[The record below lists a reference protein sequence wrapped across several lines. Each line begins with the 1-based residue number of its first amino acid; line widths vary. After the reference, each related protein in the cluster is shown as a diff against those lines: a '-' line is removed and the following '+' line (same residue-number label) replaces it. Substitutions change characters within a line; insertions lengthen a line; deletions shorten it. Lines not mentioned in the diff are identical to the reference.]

1 MKARSL
7 GSRGVVASLTLAPI
21 AALAVG
27 LGEAQLRSG
36 YGQPLD
42 VRIALMAD
50 ADEQVDRDCFSAPG
64 VNVEGVRPVPR
75 VTLALESEGARRFL
89 RATTYAPVREL
100 AVAITV
106 RVACAGTLAGRVER
120 GYVFLVDPP
129 PLVEPPVRSEPV
141 EPVRA
146 AVESRKPAP
155 PAPVS
160 QPSVAA
166 APVETP
172 KVVERPVAEKPARPA
187 REKPRK
193 PRKAVPRESGD
204 FVLKLSRDAQGMSRP
219 SGSAAQRAELLDRQR
234 VLDDDDRVS
243 AILSLRRQVAQLE
256 AQLAQLQLRLDTS
269 TSLQGQP
276 AAPAAAPA
284 PAPAAIPPAPP
295 VAPAVVA
302 SAPPPSAPAPAAPRP
317 EEPSRAWTWALLAVI
332 VAAILGAVLWLR
344 RRRANDAVDAAMR
357 EPGTWALATHDDAAA
372 RPAKAAAVKLDATRA
387 IAEARGHYERGAVPQ
402 AIQALEGCI
411 DSDPAEVRAWLAL
424 FELLRAE
431 RLAGRF
437 ADLARRFHERH
448 GDRPDW
454 RKLCALGAELDALD
468 PLYAEGEALAGAI
481 DPLVENWM
489 EAPFKDDVMAA
500 AELHEALV
508 ARAGGDEADEW
519 PALGAVHL
527 AVAN

>member
-7 GSRGVVASLTLAPI
+7 GYRGVASLTLAPI

-50 ADEQVDRDCFSAPG
+50 AGEQVDRDCFSAP
-64 VNVEGVRPVPR
+64 NLDVEGVRSAQR
-75 VTLALESEGARRFL
+75 VTLALESEGPRRFL
-89 RATTYAPVREL
+89 RASTYAPVREL
-100 AVAITV
+100 AVAVTV

-129 PLVEPPVRSEPV
+129 PLVEPPVRAEATEPA
-141 EPVRA
+141 RA
-146 AVESRKPAP
+146 AVEPRKPAA
-155 PAPVS
+155 PAPVP
-160 QPSVAA
+160 QPTLATV
-166 APVETP
+166 PVEAP
-172 KVVERPVAEKPARPA
+172 KLIERPAAEKPPRAARG
-187 REKPRK
+187 KPRK
-193 PRKAVPRESGD
+193 PRTAVSRESGD
-204 FVLKLSRDAQGMSRP
+204 FVLKLSRDANGMARP
-219 SGSAAQRAELLDRQR
+219 SGTAAQRAELLDRQR

-269 TSLQGQP
+269 TTLQGQP
-276 AAPAAAPA
+276 AAPP
-284 PAPAAIPPAPP
+284 
-295 VAPAVVA
+295 VVA
-302 SAPPPSAPAPAAPRP
+302 SAPPPSTPVAPPPRS
-317 EEPSRAWTWALLAVI
+317 EEPSRAWTWAL
-332 VAAILGAVLWLR
+332 VAAIVVAIVGTVLWLR

-357 EPGTWALATHDDAAA
+357 EAGTWALAPHDEVAL
-372 RPAKAAAVKLDATRA
+372 RPAKPAPVKLDATRA

-402 AIQALEGCI
+402 AIQALERCI

-431 RLAGRF
+431 RLAGRY

-448 GDRPDW
+448 GERPDW

-489 EAPFKDDVMAA
+489 EAPFKDDVMAT

-508 ARAGGDEADEW
+508 ARAGGDRADGW

-527 AVAN
+527 AAAD